1 MVGVF
6 EDVVVA
12 LSPSRLR
19 EKLIVTSYVAL
30 RLVDRDGSLEEEIL
44 TLEEVV
50 GVDELV
56 AVNEMVLVNE
66 ADVSGVALG
75 DSVNDTSYEMLEV
88 LDSDSEMDLL
98 RDIEKDRDTD
108 CVGLVLNSLV
118 GVSEGVTESVM
129 DMDIELV
136 VSGVVVMDDE
146 NVAEAEADFVGSWV
160 ALSVLDV
167 DTESDAETVYD
178 RVGSGD
184 ADKDSVPLEALSE
197 MDALSVED
205 RLVLTLAV
213 ELPEKELLSLSEIE
227 NDGLSLREAVTEFVL
242 VALPDIEA
250 AVPDSSLDGDDVAL
264 LSRVVDRVALV
275 LIDNERVEL
284 RDAERD
290 VVELTLSESVD
301 VTDVLDENDALME
314 ADTVRDSSLDSL
326 CLLMDALVDDVL
338 LTVRV
343 FVGDDVV
350 DAEYDVVEDCDSE
363 SDVESDQDSVE
374 DVDRV

>member
-1 MVGVF
+1 
-6 EDVVVA
+6 
-12 LSPSRLR
+12 
-19 EKLIVTSYVAL
+19 
-30 RLVDRDGSLEEEIL
+30 
-44 TLEEVV
+44 
-50 GVDELV
+50 
-56 AVNEMVLVNE
+56 
-66 ADVSGVALG
+66 
-75 DSVNDTSYEMLEV
+75 
-88 LDSDSEMDLL
+88 
-98 RDIEKDRDTD
+98 
-108 CVGLVLNSLV
+108 
-118 GVSEGVTESVM
+118 
-129 DMDIELV
+129 
-136 VSGVVVMDDE
+136 
-146 NVAEAEADFVGSWV
+146 
-160 ALSVLDV
+160 VLDV